1 MTGMKRAL
9 RLLPLAVLALALAGG
24 TVACK
29 KDQPQ
34 APAGTEA
41 GKEGQTPQAQPTQPA
56 AGTEPAGTPT
66 AQPTQPGQPAQPG
79 ATAAAPD
86 RKTGPTDEKVTV
98 EFYVMSKCPFGV
110 RVEDAFAPVLDKMG
124 ANIDFKLEFIADALP
139 DGTFKALH
147 GEPEVQGNIAQLCAR
162 QHHPDK
168 YMKLVSCMNK
178 NMRDIPSNWEACATE
193 SGLDMEKM
201 KACYAG
207 DEGKQLLKASAELA
221 KTKGARGS
229 PTMFFGGQR
238 YSGGRSETSF
248 MRAVC
253 NGFKGVQPEACAS
266 LPAPVAVNLT
276 ILTDER
282 CKECR
287 TEPMEARIKSMFEGV
302 TIKKLDYGTPE
313 GKEIFGKLS
322 QKLLPVFLFDKTVE
336 QAESYEQLKR
346 YMVPE
351 AEFLSLRVGAKFD
364 PTAEICDN
372 KIDDTNDGAVDCDD
386 ATCKDTLTCRAEAPK
401 KLDLFVMSQCP
412 YGVKALNAMKEVF
425 VAFEGEIDFQ
435 VHFIADEV
443 GDGQFKALHGQPEVD
458 ENIRELCAIKHYGEG
473 RKYMDYVW
481 CRNENIRSDAWQEC
495 TGEKTGIDAK
505 VIETCFAGEEG
516 KQLLRDS
523 IKVTKALGFSASPTW
538 LANNKYKF
546 SGISAEQ
553 IKQSF
558 CRYNQGLKG
567 CEKSLSDDKAVQG
580 SCGG

>member
-1 MTGMKRAL
+1 
-9 RLLPLAVLALALAGG
+9 
-24 TVACK
+24 
-29 KDQPQ
+29 
-34 APAGTEA
+34 
-41 GKEGQTPQAQPTQPA
+41 
-56 AGTEPAGTPT
+56 
-66 AQPTQPGQPAQPG
+66 
-79 ATAAAPD
+79 
-86 RKTGPTDEKVTV
+86 
-98 EFYVMSKCPFGV
+98 
-110 RVEDAFAPVLDKMG
+110 
-124 ANIDFKLEFIADALP
+124 
-139 DGTFKALH
+139 
-147 GEPEVQGNIAQLCAR
+147 
-162 QHHPDK
+162 
-168 YMKLVSCMNK
+168 
-178 NMRDIPSNWEACATE
+178 
-193 SGLDMEKM
+193 
-201 KACYAG
+201 
-207 DEGKQLLKASAELA
+207 
-221 KTKGARGS
+221 
-229 PTMFFGGQR
+229 
-238 YSGGRSETSF
+238 